1 MWGGEASSGAGGK
14 GCQTA
19 RLAPVWDGGVEDF
32 KMIVKDLS
40 QSFFLKVLRSFLET
54 EAELIYFDNRVSPG
68 KMLAHKVV
76 NNLKGIY
83 LGKIRGI
90 IVWICWRRWKIN
102 FYYPALCPDEAY
114 RLELTST
121 RCIFSKLTQKQARR
135 FSETQLSEK
144 QNLKKCDKRESV
156 SLNDISCGAQQSQQE
171 TKQDL
176 LMKKAVERKKEL
188 RFDEVIHDLQSDA
201 LRICS
206 EKKKCS
212 EGSTAETWKILEEEI
227 SDVKLLIETYHE
239 KSRSGHGEKQRTTK
253 PSQIQQSYSSVQ
265 VSSSVRS
272 SSRLYP
278 MAGAVL
284 GSCIGAPVAIL
295 AGIKIG
301 GLATLSGI
309 IFGKN
314 IFNLLLY

>member
-1 MWGGEASSGAGGK
+1 M
-14 GCQTA
+14 
-19 RLAPVWDGGVEDF
+19 
-32 KMIVKDLS
+32 
-40 QSFFLKVLRSFLET
+40 
-54 EAELIYFDNRVSPG
+54 
-68 KMLAHKVV
+68 
-76 NNLKGIY
+76 
-83 LGKIRGI
+83 
-90 IVWICWRRWKIN
+90 
-102 FYYPALCPDEAY
+102 CPDEAY

-144 QNLKKCDKRESV
+144 QNIKKCDKRESV

-176 LMKKAVERKKEL
+176 LMKKSVERKKEL

-206 EKKKCS
+206 EKQKAS

-239 KSRSGHGEKQRTTK
+239 KSRPGREEKQ
-253 PSQIQQSYSSVQ
+253 PSNPPSSQIQQSYSSVQ
-265 VSSSVRS
+265 VSTTGRS
-272 SSRLYP
+272 TSRIYP

-309 IFGKN
+309 IFGK
-314 IFNLLLY
+314 

>member
-1 MWGGEASSGAGGK
+1 MRSG
-14 GCQTA
+14 
-19 RLAPVWDGGVEDF
+19 
-32 KMIVKDLS
+32 
-40 QSFFLKVLRSFLET
+40 
-54 EAELIYFDNRVSPG
+54 
-68 KMLAHKVV
+68 
-76 NNLKGIY
+76 NLTGDK
-83 LGKIRGI
+83 R
-90 IVWICWRRWKIN
+90 KIN
-102 FYYPALCPDEAY
+102 FYYSALCPDEAY

-121 RCIFSKLTQKQARR
+121 RCIFSKLTQKQVRR
-135 FSETQLSEK
+135 FSETQLTEK
-144 QNLKKCDKRESV
+144 QNIQTSDKRESV
-156 SLNDISCGAQQSQQE
+156 SLNDISYGAQHNQQE

-176 LMKKAVERKKEL
+176 LLKKSVERKKEL

-206 EKKKCS
+206 EKQKAS

-239 KSRSGHGEKQRTTK
+239 KSRSGRAEKQPTNT

-265 VSSSVRS
+265 VSSSGRS
-272 SSRLYP
+272 TSRIYP

-309 IFGKN
+309 IFGKKK
-314 IFNLLLY
+314 IFFFVREISIDEIGPYRWSNFYTLLNTFLN